1 MTQPLEPRL
10 TRLGETI
17 LAAFELPGLGVGLV
31 QDGEVAYARGFGLRD
46 VVTRKPL
53 TERSLF
59 HMASVSKLF
68 VTTAVMQLWERGQV
82 DLEAPV
88 TRYLPYFAL
97 DDERYTAITVEK
109 MLSHT
114 SGMPDCEDYGWD
126 RPEYDEGAA
135 ERYVRSLRDQ
145 KMIADPGT
153 KFAYSN
159 IAFEVLGDL
168 IAKVSGQPFE
178 EYVQRNVLAPVGM
191 HESTFLKERV
201 SPDLATS
208 PHLRTPQLAVS
219 DIYPYHRAHAP
230 SSTLHSSAL
239 EMCAWGQVH
248 LNRGTLHGRQILAAD
263 TYDLL
268 WRPRAPVDWG
278 DGPHTEDIGLGWFL
292 WEHRGLRAVSHGG
305 GDVGF
310 NTYFVML
317 PDKATAVVVL
327 TNVLPGMPRTIAL
340 AVLDV
345 ALGFEP
351 QLPKPPLLI
360 PLGRVLATEGL
371 AAAVAHYRRTAEG
384 LQESYNPDPDYLF
397 GAAAMLIEA
406 KRLPAAIEMLRLGQE
421 VYPEEWRTYRML
433 GEAYAKSGERERAVE
448 NLQEAL
454 RRKPESTGA
463 KMLLEAL
470 TAEETEVFDGC

>member
-1 MTQPLEPRL
+1 MAQPLEATL
-10 TRLGETI
+10 TPLCRNLR
-17 LAAFELPGLGVGLV
+17 AALDLPGLAVGVV
-31 QDGEVAYARGFGLRD
+31 QDGRVAYARGFGLRD
-46 VVTRKPL
+46 VATRKPL
-53 TERSLF
+53 SERSLF

-68 VTTAVMQLWERGQV
+68 VTTAVVQLWERGRL
-82 DLEAPV
+82 DLAEPV

-97 DDERYTAITVEK
+97 ADERYTAITVEQ

-114 SGMPDCEDYGWD
+114 SGMPDVEDYDWAQ
-126 RPEYDEGAA
+126 PEYDEGAA

-145 KMIADPGT
+145 KMIADPGV

-159 IAFEVLGDL
+159 MAFEVLGDL
-168 IAKVSGQPFE
+168 VAKVSGEPFE
-178 EYVQRNVLAPVGM
+178 EYVQSNVLGPAGM
-191 HESTFLKERV
+191 RHSTFLKERV
-201 SPDLATS
+201 SPRLATS
-208 PHLRTPQLAVS
+208 PHLRTPRLDVS

-248 LNRGTLHGRQILAAD
+248 LNRGTLQGRQILAPA

-278 DGPHTEDIGLGWFL
+278 EGPETEKIGLGWFL

-317 PDKATAVVVL
+317 PEKGAAVTVL

-345 ALGFEP
+345 VLGYEP
-351 QLPKPPLLI
+351 ELPKPPLLT
-360 PLGRVLATEGL
+360 PLGRVLADKGL
-371 AAAVAHYRRTAEG
+371 DAAVAHYRRSGEK
-384 LQESYNPDPDYLF
+384 LRESHDPDPNYLL
-397 GAAAMLIEA
+397 AVASMLIEV
-406 KRLPAAIEMLRLGQE
+406 KHFPAAVDLLRLGQE
-421 VYPEEWRTYRML
+421 VYPEEWRTFRML
-433 GEAYAKSGERERAVE
+433 GEAYAKSGDRERAVE

-454 RRKPESTGA
+454 RRKPDSTAAAELLAELTEESATFA
-463 KMLLEAL
+463 DSE
-470 TAEETEVFDGC
+470 